1 MMEDRDVTRK
11 PEVDTQEWLSRVP
24 KVGDALKKGISLSVT
39 TWGGREI
46 AGLVCDWEQ
55 VGLLLDVRRPEANSA
70 GYVFLPW
77 SSIEQVEIREV
88 AQRRVKFL
96 QS

>member
-1 MMEDRDVTRK
+1 MGDSDVTRK
-11 PEVDTQEWLSRVP
+11 PEIDGQEWLSQAP
-24 KVGDALKKGISLSVT
+24 KVGDALKKGTSLTVT

-55 VGLLLDVRRPEANSA
+55 VGLLLDVRRPDANSA

-88 AQRRVKFL
+88 AQRRVKYL
-96 QS
+96 QG

>member
-1 MMEDRDVTRK
+1 MVG
-11 PEVDTQEWLSRVP
+11 QEWLSQAP

-39 TWGGREI
+39 TWGGHEI
-46 AGLVCDWEQ
+46 AGLICDWEQ
-55 VGLLLDVRRPEANSA
+55 VGLLLEVRRPDANSA

-77 SSIEQVEIREV
+77 SSVEQVEIREV
-88 AQRRVKFL
+88 VQRRVKVL